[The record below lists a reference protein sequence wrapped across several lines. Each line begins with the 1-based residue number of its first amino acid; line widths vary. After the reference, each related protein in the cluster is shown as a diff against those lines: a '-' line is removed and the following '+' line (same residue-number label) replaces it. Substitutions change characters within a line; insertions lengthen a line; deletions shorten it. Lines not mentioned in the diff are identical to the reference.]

1 MSKKR
6 ERDEDDKNISNKK
19 QTIELDDNSLQLAKD
34 LSLKYKFSLN
44 ITPPSNLPSTKSE
57 KLSVNSS
64 KSQNNTVVDV
74 FSSEPPKKS
83 AKKSTKK
90 KSATES
96 TNMRNIHGKVFE
108 TYILATVYGAEPDKC
123 DTAKHDLH
131 GSKNKENPG
140 YNVSIKTTKS
150 QTVHCS
156 SVFNIMKSVEN
167 DSPVDL
173 VVVKYKDI
181 GDTKKVTS
189 VSRYDLKSLG
199 PEVFGATKENWEEFK
214 EDMESLQEA
223 VGQKYN
229 PANKKQQ
236 RKEINDL
243 KKKIAAKYSDS
254 IYTINHKVPGQ
265 GRPGRVQASLSKGA
279 LQKLADQG
287 RLIESNEGSILHGK
301 TFTDTFKKGDTG
313 KGVKTR
319 KTRKDKKS
327 NKNVIFLNKKGLSK
341 DTIEKVN
348 LILRYL

>member
-6 ERDEDDKNISNKK
+6 ERDDNENISNKK

-34 LSLKYKFSLN
+34 LSLKYIFSLKL
-44 ITPPSNLPSTKSE
+44 TPPSNLPSTKSE
-57 KLSVNSS
+57 KLSVNSA
-64 KSQNNTVVDV
+64 KSSNNSVLDV
-74 FSSEPPKKS
+74 FSSSAPAKKKS
-83 AKKSTKK
+83 AKKSTP
-90 KSATES
+90 KSR
-96 TNMRNIHGKVFE
+96 NMRNWHGKAIE
-108 TYILATVYGAEPDKC
+108 TEILMTIYGEVPDEC
-123 DTAKHDLH
+123 ETAKHDLH

-167 DSPVDL
+167 KSPVEL
-173 VVVKYKDI
+173 VVAKYKD
-181 GDTKKVTS
+181 GGNTKTVTE
-189 VSRYDLKSLG
+189 VSRYDLSSLG

-223 VGQKYN
+223 VRQDYD
-229 PANKKQQ
+229 PDNKKQQ

-279 LQKLADQG
+279 LTKLANMG
-287 RLIESNEGSILHGK
+287 RLKESNKGSILHGK
-301 TFTDTFKKGDTG
+301 PFADTVKKGDVGT
-313 KGVKTR
+313 GVKTR
-319 KTRKDKKS
+319 KNKKTRKDKKS
-327 NKNVIFLNKKGLSK
+327 NKNIIFLNKKGLSK
-341 DTIEKVN
+341 DTIEKIN
-348 LILRYL
+348 LTLRYL